1 MNDFDTFW
9 HEAKAALRVALQWFF
24 LAVPMGLLCGFLG
37 TLFHLAVEHA
47 TELRAAQPWLL
58 FLLPVAGLLITALYK
73 VTKCEGVGTNNVIR
87 AVQSGEP
94 VSILLVPAIFL
105 GTVLTHL
112 CGGSAGREGAAL
124 QMGGSIGWNLGTLLR
139 LKDHDRRTATIS
151 GMTGRP
157 VETCAAVLRL
167 AVDLQEPVKPTE
179 RLVGDLKAAGYR
191 LYVLS
196 NMSREFIDFL
206 RRFPVYGL
214 FDGEVVSCEEHTV
227 KPEPR
232 IYEILLERY
241 GLTPSE
247 TLFIDDREMNIEAA
261 AALGIHGF
269 VFDHR
274 DPDAACDALRR
285 RLLQSDCI

>member
-1 MNDFDTFW
+1 M
-9 HEAKAALRVALQWFF
+9 
-24 LAVPMGLLCGFLG
+24 
-37 TLFHLAVEHA
+37 
-47 TELRAAQPWLL
+47 
-58 FLLPVAGLLITALYK
+58 
-73 VTKCEGVGTNNVIR
+73 
-87 AVQSGEP
+87 
-94 VSILLVPAIFL
+94 
-105 GTVLTHL
+105 
-112 CGGSAGREGAAL
+112 
-124 QMGGSIGWNLGTLLR
+124 
-139 LKDHDRRTATIS
+139 
-151 GMTGRP
+151 
-157 VETCAAVLRL
+157 
-167 AVDLQEPVKPTE
+167 KPTE

-261 AALGIHGF
+261 ALGIHGF

>member
-1 MNDFDTFW
+1 MKNIVFDLGGVLFARDKSKCTP
-9 HEAKAALRVALQWFF
+9 ELLEFF
-24 LAVPMGLLCGFLG
+24 SF
-37 TLFHLAVEHA
+37 
-47 TELRAAQPWLL
+47 LRAPRMPL
-58 FLLPVAGLLITALYK
+58 FWEEYDR
-73 VTKCEGVGTNNVIR
+73 GT
-87 AVQSGEP
+87 S
-94 VSILLVPAIFL
+94 
-105 GTVLTHL
+105 
-112 CGGSAGREGAAL
+112 
-124 QMGGSIGWNLGTLLR
+124 TLEEV
-139 LKDHDRRTATIS
+139 TATIS

-167 AVDLQEPVKPTE
+167 AVDL
-179 RLVGDLKAAGYR
+179 L
-191 LYVLS
+191 
-196 NMSREFIDFL
+196 
-206 RRFPVYGL
+206 
-214 FDGEVVSCEEHTV
+214 